1 MSNNCTSCLFF
12 DLTTPIYLFSALII
26 ACTVPF
32 FTSLAGVSLPAFYR
46 KMVGRSF
53 NPTLMLR
60 ITLLLLPVLFLF
72 VAGCKQ
78 DAPASAPVSNVPQV
92 DTAALSQFRQNN
104 WKNHGCD
111 LITEADMQRLFGID
125 PKETTLNGRS
135 LPDQAF
141 CIHSWN
147 RPDWKEREA
156 NNEKGGNTFMQ
167 TRNSLV
173 VQVFSYGTNEHALQQ
188 FEMLKRDRRD
198 TYEESITGLGDDA
211 LWGTTTVTLLVK
223 KSHLVLSIT
232 LDCMDNPHDNLA
244 KAKEVAAVALQKL

>member
-1 MSNNCTSCLFF
+1 M
-12 DLTTPIYLFSALII
+12 
-26 ACTVPF
+26 
-32 FTSLAGVSLPAFYR
+32 
-46 KMVGRSF
+46 
-53 NPTLMLR
+53 
-60 ITLLLLPVLFLF
+60 
-72 VAGCKQ
+72 GCKQ
-78 DAPASAPVSNVPQV
+78 DGPASTPASNAPQV

-111 LITEADMQRLFGID
+111 LITEADLQRLFGID
-125 PKETTLNGRS
+125 PKEASLNGRS

-141 CIHSWN
+141 CLHTWN

-156 NNEKGGNTFMQ
+156 NNEKSGNTFMQ

-173 VQVFSYGTNEHALQQ
+173 VQVFSYGTNTHSQQQ

-223 KSHLVLSIT
+223 KNHMVLSIT

-244 KAKEVAAVALQKL
+244 KAKEVATVALQKL